1 MGLPAVTKES
11 SDVRQGMPLLA
22 LNEGRWRGRYRF
34 VEPNGKLVDSYGFD
48 IRVILDSDDAKRA
61 YRQETKY
68 AWDDGRSQALVFEA
82 AYEQGQLV
90 WDDGRIAGRMWEV
103 DDRTL
108 YLRFGFA
115 AQPELECF
123 EMIQM
128 SSDGL
133 ARGRTW
139 LWYRQGVLDRYV
151 LIDEAR
157 VA

>member
-1 MGLPAVTKES
+1 
-11 SDVRQGMPLLA
+11 MPLLA

-34 VEPNGKLVDSYGFD
+34 VDPSGELIDSHDFD
-48 IRVILDSDDAKRA
+48 IRVILDGEDAARA
-61 YRQETKY
+61 YRQETSY
-68 AWDDGRSQALVFEA
+68 AWDDGRTQVLVFEA
-82 AYEQGQLV
+82 SYRQGQLV

-128 SSDGL
+128 SPDGL
-133 ARGRTW
+133 SRGRTW

-157 VA
+157 ATG